1 MYKGKEYNDLWVILQ
16 NMSRYQT
23 EMIPDKYMEFVRDS
37 MVESYESDIDP
48 EIPLEEQVLSEKTKS
63 LLASLYVTYWAE
75 GESSRREFCEKLF
88 RNEQA
93 ASGKEPV
100 PMTEEDYQDFL
111 KVFDDWNEMFGMIP
125 FWAQSRKWQPRYCHE
140 VVSEAGDDD
149 IVAGDLCLRIVYMPP
164 EQRRIVLEEAKEWVL
179 VADVTG
185 KEELYWHDDDTSTW
199 TYTREIEDYY
209 ENAVV
214 VKDGHFY
221 GALVHARNRWG
232 MGLASYR
239 DDGYGVLCIDGT
251 SHGNTEDYESRSSD
265 ESSHSEE
272 TVYSL
277 RRRQTDIN

>member
-75 GESSRREFCEKLF
+75 GESSRREFCERLF

-111 KVFDDWNEMFGMIP
+111 KVFDDWNDLFGM
-125 FWAQSRKWQPRYCHE
+125 
-140 VVSEAGDDD
+140 
-149 IVAGDLCLRIVYMPP
+149 
-164 EQRRIVLEEAKEWVL
+164 
-179 VADVTG
+179 
-185 KEELYWHDDDTSTW
+185 
-199 TYTREIEDYY
+199 
-209 ENAVV
+209 
-214 VKDGHFY
+214 DG
-221 GALVHARNRWG
+221 
-232 MGLASYR
+232 
-239 DDGYGVLCIDGT
+239 
-251 SHGNTEDYESRSSD
+251 
-265 ESSHSEE
+265 
-272 TVYSL
+272 
-277 RRRQTDIN
+277 